1 MTRDPG
7 TGGPHHAGDT
17 AETGE
22 TADTRRPHDPASP
35 SKPRRPALRRD
46 AAENRA
52 RIIDA
57 AGRAFA
63 ARGPAAGMEDIAR
76 LAGVGPATLYRRF
89 PTKEALVTELVE
101 VFYDKLVTLAEEAA
115 RQPPGDGLDRFLR
128 TVGRLIAGS
137 RGYLP
142 AAWGELARPAQV
154 AHLRGI
160 TDRLLAEARRAG
172 VVNDQVTVTD
182 IAMVVWGIRGVVE
195 TSGAAAPDA
204 WQRHL
209 DLVMAGLRTPRIAF
223 SRPPLDTGQV
233 DRMTS
238 EPHDSP

>member
-1 MTRDPG
+1 
-7 TGGPHHAGDT
+7 
-17 AETGE
+17 
-22 TADTRRPHDPASP
+22 
-35 SKPRRPALRRD
+35 RPALRRD

-52 RIIDA
+52 RMIDA

-63 ARGPAAGMEDIAR
+63 AQGPTAGMEDIAC

-101 VFYDKLVTLAEEAA
+101 VFYDKLVTLAEEAG
-115 RQPPGDGLDRFLR
+115 RQPPGEGLDRFLR

-142 AAWGELARPAQV
+142 GTWGELARPAQV

-160 TDRLLAEARRAG
+160 TDRLLSEARRAG

-209 DLVMAGLRTPRIAF
+209 DVVMAGLRTPHIAF